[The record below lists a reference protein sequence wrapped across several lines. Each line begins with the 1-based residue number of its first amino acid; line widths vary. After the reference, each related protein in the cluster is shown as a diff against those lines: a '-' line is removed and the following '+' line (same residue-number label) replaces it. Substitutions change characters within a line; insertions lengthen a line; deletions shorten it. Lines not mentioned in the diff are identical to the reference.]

1 MRVSKEFSSR
11 KRFSAKRHS
20 TKKRSVKKTP
30 TKKDS
35 VKKDSVK
42 KDSVKKSSVKK
53 SSVKKQISSQYKMR
67 GMGILLNMYGGASDD
82 LERQILQKKRELED
96 LKTELSKERSRERRE
111 KIKAAIIE
119 ARRQIAED
127 REKLKQ
133 LLKGVSDSAYRAA
146 SSLGSKLK
154 QLSSGIKK
162 EAKGIRESDE
172 LQKIF
177 SKKFD
182 DLKLTKTKREISVQ
196 TESDTASETEKKNEE
211 DEKKLEKKIQDKLED
226 KIEDKIQDK
235 IQDNLEDKLLPP
247 YKSKTESIKNES
259 DAESSDFFNLKSDE
273 KSNEQPAI
281 QDPIEEPLPVYK
293 SKESQVGGNVED
305 EKEEDEENGNVVVR
319 LNKKY
324 VGIYCPFDSYPDYI
338 GNRLVAL
345 LRAHKPERSEEYRDY
360 VLKSFKR
367 PGYKKIKSSY
377 LSTFKDVKWLYL
389 VDLDNDTFKVMSESD
404 KVSHDLKKIPKDW
417 AKTFEEPEKPLEEPE
432 YIDW

>member
-30 TKKDS
+30 TKKR
-35 VKKDSVK
+35 SVK
-42 KDSVKKSSVKK
+42 KDSVKKSSVKKDSVKKSSIKK

-96 LKTELSKERSRERRE
+96 LKTELSKEKSRERRE

-154 QLSSGIKK
+154 ELSSGIKK
-162 EAKGIRESDE
+162 EAKSIRESDE

-182 DLKLTKTKREISVQ
+182 DLKLSKTKREISVQ
-196 TESDTASETEKKNEE
+196 TDTETETEKKNED
-211 DEKKLEKKIQDKLED
+211 DEKKIVED
-226 KIEDKIQDK
+226 NID
-235 IQDNLEDKLLPP
+235 DKLLPP
-247 YKSKTESIKNES
+247 YKSKTESVKKES
-259 DAESSDFFNLKSDE
+259 DAESSDFFNLKSDQ

-281 QDPIEEPLPVYK
+281 QEPIEEPLPVYK
-293 SKESQVGGNVED
+293 SKESQVGGKEHSKKEDDVEED
-305 EKEEDEENGNVVVR
+305 EENEENGNVVVR

-324 VGIYCPFDSYPDYI
+324 VGIYSPFDSYPDYI
-338 GNRLVAL
+338 GNKLVAL

-360 VLKSFKR
+360 VLKSFKK
-367 PGYKKIKSSY
+367 PGYKKIKSSD

-389 VDLDNDTFKVMSESD
+389 VDLDNDTFKVTSESD

-417 AKTFEEPEKPLEEPE
+417 AKTFEEPETPLEEPE
-432 YIDW
+432 YIEW